1 MSLISALSNAMS
13 GLAVAQHALDVTA
26 NNVANV
32 NTEGYSRKLVHQE
45 AVVLDGRGAGTR
57 ALDPTRA
64 ADEFLSARILE
75 QETRLGRSGTLET
88 IQDATLE
95 RVLGAPG
102 EANRGLGARI
112 GRLTAA
118 TEALAASPDKGA
130 QKLDYLAALQG
141 VAAEITTAGAEVQLI
156 RREVD
161 QQIVGVVD
169 EVNAEIAALHDLN
182 VEIVRSG
189 ARGELLDRRDALLR
203 SLSGKLDLAVAS
215 RDNGASIVYTRGG
228 LPLLEDAPRQLVYAP
243 ATTVGAGTSFG
254 AIKIYHAD
262 EMDAATGDPLPGANG
277 NVLVSGGVRAV
288 LTPELLADSVPDGT
302 QRIVSPLQG
311 GKLQGLLE
319 ARDKT
324 LPGLS
329 DQLAEL
335 AELARHALNAA
346 HNASVPQPPPSRLV
360 GTRTDST
367 DFATATRSGIA
378 YLAVV
383 DRGTGAVA
391 ATIAIDVG
399 AAASPAAL
407 AGQLSAALGAYGS
420 ATLNADG
427 ALELNAAAG
436 FGLAT
441 AEGDSAIEVT
451 DSAGHSR
458 QVAFSHYF
466 GLNDLLVRSGGAAT
480 DLAVRPDLLA
490 DPGLLSRAKL
500 DIDPGPPLTS
510 SLGGVGDNRGVIEL
524 AAALESKVQ
533 TVARGGVAAGSYRL
547 ADYAADIVAAA
558 ATGAAAAKS
567 EAGADRSLA
576 EDLKVRQANV
586 SGVNLD
592 EELSRLMIYQ
602 QAYSV
607 SARLV
612 SIVDELFDQ
621 LMAIGR

>member
-141 VAAEITTAGAEVQLI
+141 VAGEITTAGAEVQLI

-161 QQIVGVVD
+161 QQIVHVVD
-169 EVNAEIAALHDLN
+169 EINTEIAALHDLN

-189 ARGELLDRRDALLR
+189 ARGELLDRRDALLQ

-215 RDNGASIVYTRGG
+215 RDNGASTIYTRGG
-228 LPLLEDAPRQLVYAP
+228 LPLLEESPRQLVYAP
-243 ATTVGAGTSFG
+243 AATVGAGTSFG
-254 AIKIYHAD
+254 AIKIFRAD
-262 EMDAATGDPLPGANG
+262 EVDAATGDPLPGANG
-277 NVLVSGGVRAV
+277 DVLVSGGIRSV
-288 LTPELLADSVPDGT
+288 LTPELLADGVPDAT

-346 HNASVPQPPPSRLV
+346 HNASVAQPPPSRLV

-367 DFATATRSGIA
+367 DFAAATRSGTA

-407 AGQLSAALGAYGS
+407 AGQLNAALGTYGS

-451 DSAGHSR
+451 DAAGHIR
-458 QVAFSHYF
+458 QFGFSHYF
-466 GLNDLLVRSGGAAT
+466 GLNDLLVRNGGAAT

-500 DIDPGPPLTS
+500 DIEPGPPLTS

-524 AAALESKVQ
+524 AGALESKVQ
-533 TVARGGVAAGSYRL
+533 TVARGGVAAGSYRF